1 LFERLAAQDGV
12 ASQIEVNMTEKNL
25 NAPAITPFAE
35 PETVPSDRHAAGP
48 TTTLLEEHP
57 TPVAIGAEA
66 PPSVSSLDLSASG
79 PFGAY

>member
-1 LFERLAAQDGV
+1 
-12 ASQIEVNMTEKNL
+12 MTGRNL

-35 PETVPSDRHAAGP
+35 QETVPSTRRGA
-48 TTTLLEEHP
+48 TTIFFGEEHP

-66 PPSVSSLDLSASG
+66 PPSISLELSASG

>member
-1 LFERLAAQDGV
+1 
-12 ASQIEVNMTEKNL
+12 MTKNNL

-35 PETVPSDRHAAGP
+35 PETVPSLRREAAV
-48 TTTLLEEHP
+48 TTNLLEEHP

>member
-1 LFERLAAQDGV
+1 M
-12 ASQIEVNMTEKNL
+12 IEKNL

-35 PETVPSDRHAAGP
+35 QETVPSTRREAAG
-48 TTTLLEEHP
+48 TTHLFGEEHP

-66 PPSVSSLDLSASG
+66 PPSISVELSASG

>member
-1 LFERLAAQDGV
+1 
-12 ASQIEVNMTEKNL
+12 MTKKNL

-35 PETVPSDRHAAGP
+35 PESVPPARREAAV
-48 TTTLLEEHP
+48 TTKLFGEEHP

-66 PPSVSSLDLSASG
+66 PPSISVELSASG

>member
-1 LFERLAAQDGV
+1 MA
-12 ASQIEVNMTEKNL
+12 EKNL

-35 PETVPSDRHAAGP
+35 QETVPPIRREAAV
-48 TTTLLEEHP
+48 TTTLIGEEHP

-66 PPSVSSLDLSASG
+66 PPSISVELSASG